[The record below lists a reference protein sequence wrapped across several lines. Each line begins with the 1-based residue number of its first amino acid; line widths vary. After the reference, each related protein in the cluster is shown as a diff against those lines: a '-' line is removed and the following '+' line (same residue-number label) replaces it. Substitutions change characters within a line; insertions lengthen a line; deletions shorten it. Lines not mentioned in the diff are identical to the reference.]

1 MTLTLYRTT
10 SEAKDVNKV
19 LTTIGTYNAEPI
31 VPTSMTAPAVYITLP
46 ESTSGHFPGG
56 NYAYIAEWNRY
67 YYMDPPVWLSDG
79 VWQVQLRCDVLMS
92 HRAGIR
98 AQSAYVARAASEYDT
113 ELSDTAA
120 PTKVSTKMT
129 TVVGVPYGFDDALSS
144 WCDSGNIM
152 YNSDAVCVLGLDV
165 SYFTY
170 VGSEVHQFPREGLMY
185 ICCTYGAYR
194 QLMERLKF
202 YSASWLADK
211 VVNYD
216 LFTNMVKSV
225 YMLPYA
231 PKTLGT
237 VHNLYIYSSVPEAEV
252 FNQSLPL
259 STFGNYYVVDHSA
272 TPTFMWRVPV
282 DMDIE
287 FPYRNTSPF
296 REISCEFW
304 PLGVCS
310 LDTSVMTGLGDPR
323 MYVCIWCETS
333 SLTGQTQFYY
343 GALAEDDNF
352 SLSNVKAKCRLPLGQ
367 TNVKYDLPIEG
378 GQGNNV
384 RIISSAAAAISGG
397 MDVGDYGKKNPT
409 PPPPKSFTTMS
420 NIAKGA
426 GALAAGWEWA
436 SSSMYPPSSFSV
448 SGNVTTT
455 LVSASPRLLIMSK
468 EQLDIP
474 ESLIGRPLFQVRT
487 LGDLSGFVQ
496 VQDVHVEGITGAFL
510 EEVQEIES
518 LLRSG
523 VYM

>member
-46 ESTSGHFPGG
+46 ESTAGQFPGG

-67 YYMDPPVWLSDG
+67 YYMEPPVWLSDG

-98 AQSAYVARAASEYDT
+98 AQSAYVARASSEYDV
-113 ELSDTAA
+113 ELTDTAA
-120 PTKVSTKMT
+120 PTKVQTRMSTEFAAGDFSHTDASSGWNVYGNVMKNT
-129 TVVGVPYGFDDALSS
+129 AAVYVVGL
-144 WCDSGNIM
+144 N
-152 YNSDAVCVLGLDV
+152 V
-165 SYFTY
+165 SYFKF
-170 VGSEVHQFPREGLMY
+170 VGSEQISYPPEGLLY
-185 ICCTYGAYR
+185 LKCTYSSYR
-194 QLMERLKF
+194 TLVERIKYF
-202 YSASWLADK
+202 AASLWGEITGLGQFGDII
-211 VVNYD
+211 
-216 LFTNMVKSV
+216 SCV
-225 YMLPYA
+225 YVLPYE
-231 PKTLGT
+231 PIGLGN
-237 VHNLYIYSSVPEAEV
+237 VASIHIYSGVPGSTTDS
-252 FNQSLPL
+252 SLTI
-259 STFGNYYVVDHSA
+259 SDSGTFSVVDHTK
-272 TPTFMWRVPV
+272 TPTFLWRVPV

-304 PLGVCS
+304 PLGVNS

-323 MYVCIWCETS
+323 MYVCIWCESS

-343 GALAEDDNF
+343 GAMSEDADF
-352 SLSNVKAKCRLPLGQ
+352 SISNVRAKCRIPLGQ
-367 TNVKYDLPIEG
+367 TSIKYDLPIEG
-378 GQGNNV
+378 GTGNSVNIV
-384 RIISSAAAAISGG
+384 ESAVS
-397 MDVGDYGKKNPT
+397 
-409 PPPPKSFTTMS
+409 
-420 NIAKGA
+420 
-426 GALAAGWEWA
+426 
-436 SSSMYPPSSFSV
+436 SV
-448 SGNVTTT
+448 SGAAGNFSMETGGGLGALKAGWDWAASMVLPPSTFRVTGNVSTT
-455 LVSASPRLLIMSK
+455 LVSPGPRLLIMEK

-474 ESLIGRPLFQVRT
+474 ENIIGRPLYQVRT

-496 VQDVHVEGITGAFL
+496 VQDVHVEGIPGAFL